1 LVGRWVGEL
10 TEKRIRRGALISVDD
25 PVAAIDEYMQAWNTN
40 PKPFVWTAT
49 VEPIIGKLSRRKQT
63 LEKIQPGCK
72 SPRFRNYNWNPYH
85 GHRYPRR

>member
-1 LVGRWVGEL
+1 MSDG
-10 TEKRIRRGALISVDD
+10 
-25 PVAAIDEYMQAWNTN
+25 PVAAIDEYMQAWNAN

-63 LEKIQPGCK
+63 LGKIQPGCTL
-72 SPRFRNYNWNPYH
+72 PRFRNYNWNPYH